1 MGGARWCRGAERD
14 VLAGGVSGDVEVL
27 LAPYK
32 SSLCYLLSESRR
44 QLVIVLYASTQKAK
58 SVFLWSVA
66 SSCNFFSVKEEFT
79 IKLISLVRIAGTS
92 ERTCVILQSEQKTT
106 VKSLCQQF
114 CFQQEK
120 DLGMSLRYGPTALRR
135 WMEGEGFAS
144 GRQRRGE
151 TGEW

>member
-1 MGGARWCRGAERD
+1 M
-14 VLAGGVSGDVEVL
+14 
-27 LAPYK
+27 
-32 SSLCYLLSESRR
+32 
-44 QLVIVLYASTQKAK
+44 LYASRQKAK

-120 DLGMSLRYGPTALRR
+120 DLGMSLKYGPTALRR

-144 GRQRRGE
+144 GRQQWGRRARGKSR
-151 TGEW
+151 TVSAAGLIRAVRGGWTQMASLAG